1 MIYDYLLTAFKVIVG
16 LITTERL
23 IYGAAIA
30 IGFYVIWACFSL
42 ALSFQR
48 KFNRNCVKLY
58 NYVKKNNLNA
68 NDANSVDYKASLI
81 SSGFS
86 HGWKK
91 FKSSANGKPS
101 DFINRRDALD
111 VEVNGGILNQ
121 GKTFMRAYINV
132 ATFILFLFN
141 FAYLG
146 KANAISCYLIA
157 EAMVLPLMFFVVC
170 KVFYFLY
177 TSIKQQIYKTDIES
191 LYELLEL
198 LDSVFGKASA
208 VMYAQPFVQ
217 GEDVVA
223 TTEGEELAAAPQE
236 EVEEHIEA
244 ENEQVE
250 EVQEEQEDNIVDKY
264 DIFKKKNID
273 VDKLMNE
280 MPNKSTSLPYINVD
294 SDYVIKDDEA
304 PAVSTSITNLDN
316 GSAILGGMMQDMSS
330 IKKTQKESEPEKTE
344 EAPAVEEK
352 TEETPAVEEKTEDT
366 AVQNEKT
373 EEKTDEVKIDSLDE
387 IKTDSAEIDLSAFDV
402 SENKE
407 ETTTETAEPEPVE
420 EVDAPAEDELAD
432 MLNFEPEPVVEPE
445 EEEVKLEIP
454 SVEPIELP
462 EPEPIV
468 EPEPVVEPEEISEEQ
483 RENIA
488 TVVGSFRPKSKLAS
502 GGVIIER
509 NEPIARREKSSYDV
523 QNQNYA
529 DVHDGFEDE
538 FVPSNGITQ
547 LSAEQNTDN
556 ILNSFRSSAGG
567 FDEYQ
572 GYGYGQPQYTQPQGY
587 APQGAYGQGYG
598 YNQPQFNQPQGYASQ
613 GYQQPQNYGG
623 YQNQP
628 YNAGYEEP
636 IEEDY
641 EEDYEE
647 EVDEV
652 KPAKKTIKRSKEDEP
667 RPRNLKKKESKAV
680 MAEEQG
686 SKRGRPKKQ
695 VFDETVTIK
704 NDKEFDEVLSRAEK
718 LMKKSESGL
727 SASQAKRIEKEL
739 KMLMDAMNKYK
750 EGV

>member
-42 ALSFQR
+42 AFSFQR

-68 NDANSVDYKASLI
+68 NDANSIDYKASLI

-132 ATFILFLFN
+132 ATFVLFLFN

-170 KVFYFLY
+170 KIFYFLY

-191 LYELLEL
+191 LYELLDL

-223 TTEGEELAAAPQE
+223 TTEGEELESAPQE
-236 EVEEHIEA
+236 EVAETVEA
-244 ENEQVE
+244 ENEPVE
-250 EVQEEQEDNIVDKY
+250 EVQEEQEEDNIVDKY

-280 MPNKSTSLPYINVD
+280 MPNSSTSLPYINVD
-294 SDYVIKDDEA
+294 SDYVIKDDES
-304 PAVSTSITNLDN
+304 PAVSSSITNLDN

-330 IKKTQKESEPEKTE
+330 IKKTQKESEQ
-344 EAPAVEEK
+344 
-352 TEETPAVEEKTEDT
+352 EKTEDT
-366 AVQNEKT
+366 KEETPAEEKTEAEVQNEKT

-402 SENKE
+402 SETKE
-407 ETTTETAEPEPVE
+407 ETATEPAEPESTE
-420 EVDAPAEDELAD
+420 EVVAPAEDELAD
-432 MLNFEPEPVVEPE
+432 MLNVESEPAIEPE

-462 EPEPIV
+462 EPEPVV
-468 EPEPVVEPEEISEEQ
+468 EPEPAIEPEEISEEQ

-509 NEPIARREKSSYDV
+509 NEPIARREKSNYDV

-529 DVHDGFEDE
+529 DVQDGFDEE

-547 LSAEQNTDN
+547 LSADQNTDN

-567 FDEYQ
+567 FDDYQ
-572 GYGYGQPQYTQPQGY
+572 GYGYTQPQYTQPQGY

-598 YNQPQFNQPQGYASQ
+598 YGQPQFNQPQGYASQ
-613 GYQQPQNYGG
+613 GYQQSQNYGG

-636 IEEDY
+636 VEEDY

-647 EVDEV
+647 EVEEV
-652 KPAKKTIKRSKEDEP
+652 KPAKKTTKRSKEDEP
-667 RPRNLKKKESKAV
+667 RPRNLKKKESKPV
-680 MAEEQG
+680 MAEEEKT

>member
-132 ATFILFLFN
+132 ATFILFLLN

-170 KVFYFLY
+170 KIFYFLY

-191 LYELLEL
+191 LYELLDL

-223 TTEGEELAAAPQE
+223 TTEGEELESAPQE
-236 EVEEHIEA
+236 EIAETVEA
-244 ENEQVE
+244 ENEPVE
-250 EVQEEQEDNIVDKY
+250 EVQEEQEEDNIVDKY

-280 MPNKSTSLPYINVD
+280 MPNSSTSLPYINVD
-294 SDYVIKDDEA
+294 SDYVIKDDES
-304 PAVSTSITNLDN
+304 PAVSSSITNLDN

-330 IKKTQKESEPEKTE
+330 IKKTQKESEQ
-344 EAPAVEEK
+344 
-352 TEETPAVEEKTEDT
+352 EKTEDT
-366 AVQNEKT
+366 KEETPAEEKTEAEVQNEKAEEKT

-402 SENKE
+402 SETKE
-407 ETTTETAEPEPVE
+407 EAATETAEPESTE
-420 EVDAPAEDELAD
+420 EVAAPAEDELAD
-432 MLNFEPEPVVEPE
+432 MLNVEQEPAIEPE

-462 EPEPIV
+462 EPEPVV
-468 EPEPVVEPEEISEEQ
+468 EPEPAIEPEEISEEQ

-509 NEPIARREKSSYDV
+509 NEPIARREKSNYDV

-529 DVHDGFEDE
+529 DVQDGFDDE

-547 LSAEQNTDN
+547 LSADQNTDN

-572 GYGYGQPQYTQPQGY
+572 GYGYTQPQYTQPQGY

-598 YNQPQFNQPQGYASQ
+598 YGQPQFNQPQGYASQ
-613 GYQQPQNYGG
+613 GYQQSQNYGG

-636 IEEDY
+636 VEEDY

-647 EVDEV
+647 EVEEV
-652 KPAKKTIKRSKEDEP
+652 KPAKKTTKRSKEDEP
-667 RPRNLKKKESKAV
+667 RPRNLKKKESKPV
-680 MAEEQG
+680 MAEEEKT